1 MRILF
6 CIFGCLLSVV
16 VNAESLVVV
25 PHASIENGNWYPLTK
40 AEMTRAVVDTALVEL
55 TEGGHFLI
63 AKDADSD
70 KAVDGDL
77 NLDIFLIGPAELV
90 KLTLTLHLPD
100 DATYV
105 STASMDIHNLDY
117 QGIYKAF
124 EYIGTEA
131 AKRLNSKLTVLK
143 FNANKK
149 ESFLA
154 QNSDLSDIFNQAQRL
169 KRREEYH
176 EARALFERVI
186 ELDQMKDSRW
196 AEMADD
202 EVRYGLPLFEAEN
215 LLLNNTLKAPT
226 VLASKMEQVEH
237 LYRQILADNTDK
249 PERVVEMNRRLDGI
263 SVSRKALKNSM
274 KASAMSKVW
283 PLKIMM
289 VEHYMMYGEWPDK
302 GTVEADLKRLAADIE
317 LVEYQIEKENLSMIV
332 RDSVYDAEIKLRGN
346 DRGIQ
351 IEMN

>member
-6 CIFGCLLSVV
+6 CIFGCLLSTV

-63 AKDADSD
+63 AKDDDSA
-70 KAVDGDL
+70 KVIDGDL

-117 QGIYKAF
+117 QEIYKAF

-131 AKRLNSKLTVLK
+131 AKRLNSKLAVLK
-143 FNANKK
+143 FNTNKN
-149 ESFLA
+149 ESSLA
-154 QNSDLSDIFNQAQRL
+154 QHSDLSDIFNQAQHL
-169 KRREEYH
+169 KRREEYN

-215 LLLNNTLKAPT
+215 LLLNNTLKAPN

-237 LYRQILADNTDK
+237 LYRQILADNTGR
-249 PERVVEMNRRLDGI
+249 PERVVEMNRRLDAI

-302 GTVEADLKRLAADIE
+302 GTVEADLKRLTADIQ
-317 LVEYQIEKENLSMIV
+317 LVEYIIEKEDLSMIV

-351 IEMN
+351 VEMN